1 VSRYFYVN
9 GDPINLIDPTGHDS
23 VSGAGWDAGYYAA
36 LQQSGQ
42 QLTPSE
48 QVAQQHAQAIS
59 DWEDAQRGEANIRS
73 NRHLYTLEQ
82 TDEGSF
88 GLEDRVRLGKPLI
101 EGVGNYLIVGDRRGR
116 EFRDRQQTRQAR
128 FFGSSGIDV
137 GAGSRRRSRTAL

>member
-73 NRHLYTLEQ
+73 NRHLYCRPPAAW
-82 TDEGSF
+82 DHR
-88 GLEDRVRLGKPLI
+88 RVSSASSMGPPL
-101 EGVGNYLIVGDRRGR
+101 
-116 EFRDRQQTRQAR
+116 RQ
-128 FFGSSGIDV
+128 
-137 GAGSRRRSRTAL
+137 